1 MAFRRPAALPTL
13 ALAAALGATALAT
26 TAAAEHTASHS
37 AGSHSAASDGASGFR
52 SAHGHI
58 RDWNSMVPEGGRPAE
73 AAS

>member
-37 AGSHSAASDGASGFR
+37 AGSHSASGYPH
-52 SAHGHI
+52 AYGNVK
-58 RDWNSMVPEGGRPAE
+58 DWNSMVPEGGHPAE